1 MARIDQEHPLD
12 APGEWFIDTRCIG
25 CDAARHWAPELIAA
39 DGDALS
45 YVLRQ
50 PSTAEE
56 HSAMWR
62 AAVACPTQSIGH
74 RAARRPPG
82 PAFPFE
88 LTPGVLAM
96 GHNASSSFGAHSY
109 LLRRPDGN
117 LLVDSPRYVR
127 SLAERL
133 DELGGLAHV
142 LLSHQ
147 DDVADAGRWAERY
160 GARVWIHDQDAAAA
174 PFATDVIT
182 GSDPLGVSEGVVI
195 LPAPGHTRGSV
206 VFHVDDRW
214 LFTGDTLYWNRRRR
228 HLDVFA
234 RQTWHSWDQLA
245 ASIATL
251 AGLRVE
257 WVFPGHGMWQEV
269 GARAYSEQMATLA
282 ADMARIGRGHWT
294 RRPRAAAD

>member
-1 MARIDQEHPLD
+1 MARLDQEHPLD
-12 APGEWFIDTRCIG
+12 IPGEWFIDTRCIG
-25 CDAARHWAPELIAA
+25 CDVARHWAPELIAA
-39 DGDALS
+39 DADALS

-50 PSTAEE
+50 PSTADE
-56 HSAMWR
+56 HAAMWR
-62 AAVACPTQSIGH
+62 AAMACPTQSIGH
-74 RAARRPPG
+74 RSLRRPPA
-82 PAFPFE
+82 PAFPYE

-109 LLRRPDGN
+109 LLRRPAGN
-117 LLVDSPRYVR
+117 LLVDSPRYIR
-127 SLAERL
+127 PLAEHL
-133 DELGGLAHV
+133 DDLGGIAHV

-147 DDVADAGRWAERY
+147 DDVADSDRWAERY
-160 GARVWIHDQDAAAA
+160 GARVWVHDEDAAAA
-174 PFATDVIT
+174 PFATDVIA
-182 GSDPLGVSEGVVI
+182 GSDPMCIGEGVFV

-214 LFTGDTLYWNRRRR
+214 LFTGDTLHWNRRRR

-245 ASIATL
+245 VSIATL

-269 GARAYSEQMATLA
+269 GARRYSEQMAALA
-282 ADMARIGRGHWT
+282 ADMARVGQAQWT